1 MMLVDRLKNLIKLKG
16 GEYIALEA
24 MEACYSTSPYCAA
37 LNGGVMVYG
46 DGEMDRP
53 VALFQAD
60 IIKIKAY
67 AASQGITEEDPV
79 ALCKNE
85 TVYKV
90 SFLTHTTCLPPDHAR
105 PSHAQMLSHRNRLRL
120 ESFSITA
127 SLNRPC
133 LRK

>member
-1 MMLVDRLKNLIKLKG
+1 
-16 GEYIALEA
+16 
-24 MEACYSTSPYCAA
+24 MEASYSTSPYCAA

-60 IIKIKAY
+60 IAKIKAF
-67 AASQGITEEDPV
+67 AASKGITEEDPV

-90 SFLTHTTCLPPDHAR
+90 SSRRLVHLT
-105 PSHAQMLSHRNRLRL
+105 MLVGFMSM
-120 ESFSITA
+120 E
-127 SLNRPC
+127 
-133 LRK
+133 K